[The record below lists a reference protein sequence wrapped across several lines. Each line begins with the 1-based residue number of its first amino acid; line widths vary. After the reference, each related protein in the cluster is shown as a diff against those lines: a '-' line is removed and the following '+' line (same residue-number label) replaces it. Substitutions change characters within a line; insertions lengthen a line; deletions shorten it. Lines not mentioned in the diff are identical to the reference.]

1 MGDLFVVQLILKT
14 FTHGEFLSSDLVIR
28 TLAKYVCSVDM
39 KLIDRMCE
47 KLIFLICG
55 GFDEKNI
62 NIVSTLHAG

>member
-1 MGDLFVVQLILKT
+1 MGDLFVVQLILET
-14 FTHGEFLSSDLVIR
+14 FTHGEFIPSDLLIR

-39 KLIDRMCE
+39 KLIDGVCE
-47 KLIFLICG
+47 DFIFLIC